1 MYSQLGYEVSQRNF
15 PQTPVSRDNVFRDG
29 VGQQMATVT
38 GTAPGGLTA
47 TLTLAVR
54 AGAV

>member
-1 MYSQLGYEVSQRNF
+1 VYSQLGYEVSQRNF

-29 VGQQMATVT
+29 VGQQMAT
-38 GTAPGGLTA
+38 APGGLTA